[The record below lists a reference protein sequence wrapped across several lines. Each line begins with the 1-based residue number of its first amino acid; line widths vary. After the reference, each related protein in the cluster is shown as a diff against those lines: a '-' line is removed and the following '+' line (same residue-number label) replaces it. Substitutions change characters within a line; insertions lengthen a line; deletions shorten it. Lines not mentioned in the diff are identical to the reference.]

1 MRKQKN
7 MVSSVEA
14 VKEIFRDAFK
24 EQKQTLLTIVSN
36 STKLMHQRLY
46 KLGAEIIDINEKIKE
61 NLKDV
66 EE

>member
-1 MRKQKN
+1 MGKQKN

-14 VKEIFRDAFK
+14 VKEIFRDVFK
-24 EQKQTLLTIVSN
+24 EQTQTLLTIVSN
-36 STKLMHQRLY
+36 STELMHQRLY
-46 KLGAEIIDINEKIKE
+46 KLGADIIDINEKIKE